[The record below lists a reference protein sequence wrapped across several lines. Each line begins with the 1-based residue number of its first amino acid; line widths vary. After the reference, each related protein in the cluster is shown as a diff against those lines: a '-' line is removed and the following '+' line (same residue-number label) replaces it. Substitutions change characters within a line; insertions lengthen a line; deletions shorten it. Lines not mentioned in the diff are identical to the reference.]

1 MLRSALQESQ
11 RARGKVWAE
20 REAMK
25 AAMLAAKTELA
36 AAQKRRGEVWAER
49 EAMKAAM
56 LAAKNSAA
64 QAKRAYAS
72 LKEDCD
78 SQEFRLRKLSGIIA
92 QIECVVN
99 EAD

>member
-1 MLRSALQESQ
+1 M
-11 RARGKVWAE
+11 KVE
-20 REAMK
+20 L
-25 AAMLAAKTELA
+25 LAAKSELA

>member
-1 MLRSALQESQ
+1 M
-11 RARGKVWAE
+11 GAE

-25 AAMLAAKTELA
+25 AALQAS
-36 AAQKRRGEVWAER
+36 QKRRGEVWAER

-72 LKEDCD
+72 LKEYCD